1 MSIQYESESMRMDTV
16 RGNIVCL
23 SVSVCAYVC
32 VCVYVCVTTARHH
45 MTVFL
50 FIQREYSEHNWGG
63 TSQLLLSKENNRCN
77 GESSE

>member
-1 MSIQYESESMRMDTV
+1 MDTV

-23 SVSVCAYVC
+23 SVSVS
-32 VCVYVCVTTARHH
+32 RHH

-77 GESSE
+77 GESNTTPAQQTQKQKQSM